1 MNRLAHNVF
10 PTRRARLR
18 RKFSE
23 HKIDALLLFNLRN
36 IFYLTGFNGSDGA
49 LLLTP
54 SFTKLFVDGRYT
66 EQADRQAGNIKV
78 SEYKDKIHG
87 ITCAIRRSRFKR
99 IGFDADC
106 LTFEAY
112 KKIAA
117 GLDKVKLTPL
127 TDELQL
133 LRACK
138 DKTEI
143 NLMRKAAQISSSA
156 ISSLLPEIKH
166 GVSERDLALQL
177 EFNARKLGADS
188 IAFEPI
194 IASGKNA
201 ALPHAHPT
209 DKKIKNGDF
218 IVIDFGVKYKE
229 YCSDET
235 CTVAFGKLTNK
246 QKHAYQ
252 AVKGAHDRAI
262 ALVKSNILA
271 SAVDSCARNAFSEK
285 YRPYFVHGAGHGIGL
300 EVHEAPRLAPNS
312 HDILDS
318 QMVVTVEPGL
328 YFPGQW
334 GIRIEDTV
342 LIKENGCEKLTK
354 MDKGLIIVE

>member
-1 MNRLAHNVF
+1 MNPPAHNVF
-10 PTRRARLR
+10 SSRRARLR
-18 RKFSE
+18 RKFSG
-23 HKIDALLLFNLRN
+23 HKIDALLLFNLSN
-36 IFYLTGFNGSDGA
+36 VFYLTGFNGSDGA
-49 LLLTP
+49 LLLTS

-66 EQADRQAGNIKV
+66 EQANRQARNIKV
-78 SEYKDKIHG
+78 TEYKDKIQG
-87 ITCAIRRSRFKR
+87 IACAIRQSRFKR
-99 IGFDADC
+99 IGFDADY
-106 LTFEAY
+106 LTFETY

-117 GLDKVKLTPL
+117 RLDKIILTPL
-127 TDELQL
+127 SDELQL

-143 NLMRKAAQISSSA
+143 NLMKKAAQIASGA
-156 ISSLLPEIKH
+156 IFSLLGEIKQ

-177 EFNARKLGADS
+177 EFNARKLGADKA
-188 IAFEPI
+188 AFEPI

-201 ALPHAHPT
+201 AFPHAHPT
-209 DKKIKNGDF
+209 NKKIRSGDF

-252 AVKGAHDRAI
+252 AVKDAHDRAI
-262 ALVKSNILA
+262 AAVKSKIEA
-271 SAVDSCARNAFSEK
+271 SAVDGCARNAFSEK
-285 YRPYFVHGAGHGIGL
+285 YRPYFVHGTGHGIGL

-354 MDKGLIIVE
+354 MDKGLIILE